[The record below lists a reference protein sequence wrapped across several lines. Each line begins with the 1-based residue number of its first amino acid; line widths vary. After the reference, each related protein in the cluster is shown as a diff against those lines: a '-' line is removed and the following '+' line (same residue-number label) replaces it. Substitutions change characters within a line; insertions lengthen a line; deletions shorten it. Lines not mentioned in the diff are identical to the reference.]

1 MRHQLFPQQRNP
13 FLSGVSLAM
22 IVFFLLICGTAWA
35 FTHTDPLPTRLAVI
49 PMTGEYSTTDIAVQ
63 QDGYA
68 YVLNDTTE
76 SIRVLD
82 GPESVAQIQ
91 LDEQEGPGPDAL
103 PDDLVVHPQ
112 TGLLYVADVVQGIHV
127 ISGTEIITT
136 IRSLDAER
144 KFEIITVHPKTGYVY
159 AGGIIKETDTRAAWS
174 AVRVIS
180 GTVIIA
186 DLTLGRGGTHV
197 ITPDPR
203 NQRLYV
209 GGTLFPDRPPSWQL
223 SVIEGTNLVMT
234 STLDYDL
241 ASMDN
246 DQRIFDIAVNLHN
259 DELIL
264 WEGAWV
270 TFWDRVTGEVER
282 IHIRKDYPPISG
294 MGWDP
299 KREILY
305 LGMQDSPFALALGK
319 GREPQELRIVAG
331 SRSIRYDATHDYIY
345 TADYNGPS
353 LSVIRG
359 TRVLATLPTGGRGPW
374 AVGVDEERGYIY
386 VSNANQ
392 NSVTVFGYE
401 DESLPLWETF
411 LPWIAR

>member
-1 MRHQLFPQQRNP
+1 MRRQLFPFQHNP
-13 FLSGVSLAM
+13 FFGGIPLAV
-22 IVFFLLICGTAWA
+22 IVFFLLICGSAWA

-49 PMTGEYSTTDIAVQ
+49 PMAGEISTNGIAVQ
-63 QDGYA
+63 QGGYA
-68 YVLNDTTE
+68 YALNETTK
-76 SIRVLD
+76 SIGVFNGEEFTALMRLD
-82 GPESVAQIQ
+82 P
-91 LDEQEGPGPDAL
+91 PDGTIAL
-103 PDDLVVHPQ
+103 PNDLVVHPE
-112 TGLLYVADVVQGIHV
+112 TGLLYVADPLQGIHV

-144 KFEIITVHPKTGYVY
+144 KFDIVTVHPKTGYIY
-159 AGGIIKETDTRAAWS
+159 AGGIIKESDTRAAWS

-180 GTVIIA
+180 GTVVLA
-186 DLTLGRGGTHV
+186 DLTLGRGGTYV

-234 STLDYDL
+234 STLDYNL

-246 DQRIFDIAVNLHN
+246 GKQIYDIAVNLHN

-264 WEGAWV
+264 WEGAWI

-282 IHIRKDYPPISG
+282 VHVRKDYPPISG

-305 LGMQDSPFALALGK
+305 LGMQDSPFALALRK
-319 GREPQELRIVAG
+319 GRAPQELRIVAG
-331 SRSIRYDATHDYIY
+331 SRSILYDATHDYIY

-359 TRVLATLPTGGRGPW
+359 TQVLATLPTGGRGPW
-374 AVGVDEERGYIY
+374 DVGVDEVRGYVY

-392 NSVTVFGYE
+392 NSVTVYGYE
-401 DESLPLWETF
+401 HEPSSRWKTF